1 MKWVV
6 LAVAATLAL
15 AGVAQAVPPSLSYRL
30 RPGGPGRLR
39 GWFRAGVTLEWDWDY
54 NTG

>member
-15 AGVAQAVPPSLSYRL
+15 AGVAQAVPPSLTYACTEAPTDCS
-30 RPGGPGRLR
+30 
-39 GWFRAGVTLEWDWDY
+39 GWFRTDVT
-54 NTG
+54 